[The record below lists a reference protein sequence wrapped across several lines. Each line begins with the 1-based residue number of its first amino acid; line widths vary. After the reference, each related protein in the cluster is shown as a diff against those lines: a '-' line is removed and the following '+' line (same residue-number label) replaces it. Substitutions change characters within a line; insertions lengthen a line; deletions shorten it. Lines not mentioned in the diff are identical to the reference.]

1 MPFWKSCIFRMKQH
15 GFPILF
21 IVTFLS
27 LISLVTWWSVF
38 IRQSIV
44 YQYHS
49 NYENLKAHL
58 EVYST
63 RLGHD
68 QTTRPEPGSFPHD
81 DRLEITMCDDREGT
95 FNIPL
100 DPHWSSYCISPTNE
114 YIETVEKEFRSKT
127 FMIFGESGFLIL
139 VLCISTFM
147 LIRML
152 WLEKRSDREVHEL
165 WSRITHE
172 IKSPITGIK
181 AFLQTLKSQP
191 IPQDQLVPLVDMA
204 LREVDRQQQLAENLL
219 IGRRLEN
226 GGHGL
231 SSSAINLKS
240 YLNDYLSTKN
250 LLLGNLSVDIVWR
263 TEEDLCVRADADAL
277 RVVCD
282 NLLDNAAKYCENTP
296 RLTLEIRTENKRG
309 IISFIDNGRG
319 FHPSMAEDIFRAF
332 KRLTNELPKNSRG
345 TGMGL
350 HISRQLLRKMGGDL
364 TASSSGEGKGATFS
378 VYLKQI

>member
-1 MPFWKSCIFRMKQH
+1 VKRH
-15 GFPILF
+15 GLPILF
-21 IVTFLS
+21 IVSFLS

-44 YQYHS
+44 FQHHS

-58 EVYST
+58 EAYSVK
-63 RLGHD
+63 LGHT
-68 QTTRPEPGSFPHD
+68 QNIRPDPGSFPLD
-81 DRLEITMCDDREGT
+81 RRLEISFCDGKEGD

-100 DPHWSSYCISPTNE
+100 DPYWSSYCISPTND
-114 YIETVEKEFRSKT
+114 YIETVEREFRSKT
-127 FMIFGESGFLIL
+127 LMIFGESGFLIL
-139 VLCISTFM
+139 ILCISTFM

-181 AFLQTLKSQP
+181 AFLQTLKNQH
-191 IPQDQLVPLVDMA
+191 IPQDQLVPLIDMA

-231 SSSAINLKS
+231 SRSTINVKE
-240 YLNDYLSTKN
+240 YLGDYLDTKN
-250 LLLGNLSVDIVWR
+250 LLLGNLSIDVVWL
-263 TEEDLCVRADADAL
+263 TDEDLCVRADSDAL
-277 RVVCD
+277 RVVFD
-282 NLLDNAAKYCENTP
+282 NLLDNATKYCENMP
-296 RLTLEIRTENKRG
+296 RLTLEIRAENKRG
-309 IISFIDNGRG
+309 IISFIDSGKG
-319 FHPSMAEDIFRAF
+319 FQPSMAEDIFRAF
-332 KRLTNELPKNSRG
+332 KRLNNELPKSSRG

-364 TASSSGEGKGATFS
+364 TASSQGVGKGANFS
-378 VYLKQI
+378 VYLKQVE